1 MPEYIAEL
9 IGHYRLKEMT
19 DVEPGRKAHS
29 TRAAYECYLD
39 GWIIP
44 RWGDHR
50 LAKVKSVAVEEWL
63 GSIERTRGTKAKIR
77 NIMSALFSHAM
88 RYEWTDKNPIK
99 LVRQA
104 RRGNAYQT
112 YMNFNLY

>member
-1 MPEYIAEL
+1 M
-9 IGHYRLKEMT
+9 
-19 DVEPGRKAHS
+19 
-29 TRAAYECYLD
+29 
-39 GWIIP
+39 
-44 RWGDHR
+44 GDHR